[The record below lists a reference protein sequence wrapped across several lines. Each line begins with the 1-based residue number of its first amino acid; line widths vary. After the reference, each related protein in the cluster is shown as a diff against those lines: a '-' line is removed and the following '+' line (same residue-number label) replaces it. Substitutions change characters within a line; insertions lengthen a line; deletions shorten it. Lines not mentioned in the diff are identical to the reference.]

1 MKKFQILIF
10 TRTEQTSVRSKN
22 LSFPGGSLDI
32 TDESSS
38 WTSFFKHH
46 KIPSEQLRRRNE
58 VTKPFIYDPQASNN
72 IEREISLRLT
82 AIRETFEELGIALC
96 SSPASDTS
104 KSPFCDYFHSKDCD
118 IPFWQKQVHNSH
130 ETLMNFCDKFGL
142 VPNIMGVYEW
152 SVWLSPV
159 FSLKRFETAVFV
171 TFLDS
176 IPPCYPESYEVQ
188 NFMVNFVKFYVKSFQ
203 KHQFF

>member
-1 MKKFQILIF
+1 MDKA
-10 TRTEQTSVRSKN
+10 
-22 LSFPGGSLDI
+22 
-32 TDESSS
+32 DESSS
-38 WTSFFKHH
+38 WTTFFKYH
-46 KIPSEQLRRRNE
+46 KIPSEKLRRRNE
-58 VTKPFIYDPQASNN
+58 VTKPFIYDPQDSNKV
-72 IEREISLRLT
+72 EREISLRLT

-96 SSPASDTS
+96 SNPKSDTS
-104 KSPFCDYFHSKDCD
+104 KSPFSDYFHSKDCD
-118 IPFWQKQVHNSH
+118 IPFWQKQVHNRH

-142 VPNIMGVYEW
+142 VPNIMDVYEW

-188 NFMVNFVKFYVKSFQ
+188 NFMVSNENFDLKLFKIMRIISSG
-203 KHQFF
+203 